1 MGTIVQIKRS
11 ETANAIPTAGQIAVG
26 ELAVNL
32 ADGILY
38 SKKTDGSIIEI
49 GSNLPDDYYLSS
61 NQDFGLITQNVDTTL
76 NLGDVETESSASK
89 SLGDITI
96 YVESVAVPAS
106 STSPGIVNTIAIDT
120 NYLYICV
127 ATDTW
132 KRVALS
138 SW

>member
-1 MGTIVQIKRS
+1 MSTVIQLKRS
-11 ETANAIPTAGQIAVG
+11 ETASAIPTAGQIAVG

-49 GSNLPDDYYLSS
+49 GSNLPDEYYLSS

-76 NLGDVETESSASK
+76 NLGDVGTESSASK
-89 SLGDITI
+89 SLGDISM
-96 YVESVAVPAS
+96 YVESVGVPAS
-106 STSPGIVNTIAIDT
+106 STSTGTVNTIAIDT

-127 ATDTW
+127 ATNTW